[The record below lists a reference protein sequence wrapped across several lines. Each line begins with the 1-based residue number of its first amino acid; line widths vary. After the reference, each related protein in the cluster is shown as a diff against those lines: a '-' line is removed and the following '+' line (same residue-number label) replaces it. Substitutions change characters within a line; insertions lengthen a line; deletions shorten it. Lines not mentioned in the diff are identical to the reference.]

1 MVIIL
6 SVSHHYHHHPHLAQ
20 QQNAQDTPTNAT
32 KEHLATF
39 RVIRGGGGGG
49 RKIFINLH
57 NPTAYECWSHFKM
70 TVTVQ
75 HNIAQLTELG

>member
-39 RVIRGGGGGG
+39 RVIRGGGGAG
-49 RKIFINLH
+49 KF
-57 NPTAYECWSHFKM
+57 S
-70 TVTVQ
+70 
-75 HNIAQLTELG
+75 LTYTTLLPMNAGHILK